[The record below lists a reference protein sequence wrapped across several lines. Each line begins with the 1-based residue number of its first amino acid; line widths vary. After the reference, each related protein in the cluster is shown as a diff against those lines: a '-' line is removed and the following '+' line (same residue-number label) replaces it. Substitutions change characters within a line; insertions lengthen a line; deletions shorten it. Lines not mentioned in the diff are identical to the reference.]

1 MKTAIGIFLISSSLM
16 VGAQTFVTAKV
27 VTLTGDTLRGEA
39 QVNAKKPMLA
49 YEKIIFKDAA
59 GIQKI
64 YKADKVVSYM
74 LEGDSYFSMDSDG
87 EPRFYRVLSKGAVNL
102 YELGVEMQ
110 IGEKIVTEKAYY
122 LSYSENKRLVE
133 VKRKKF
139 KKQIN
144 ECLKENP
151 ALAAKYVAEEFDAEK
166 AIAILN
172 EFNSWKASQT

>member
-16 VGAQTFVTAKV
+16 IGAQTFVTAKV
-27 VTLTGDTLRGEA
+27 VTLTGDTLRGE
-39 QVNAKKPMLA
+39 
-49 YEKIIFKDAA
+49 
-59 GIQKI
+59 
-64 YKADKVVSYM
+64 
-74 LEGDSYFSMDSDG
+74 
-87 EPRFYRVLSKGAVNL
+87 
-102 YELGVEMQ
+102 
-110 IGEKIVTEKAYY
+110 AYY

-151 ALAAKYVAEEFDAEK
+151 ALAAKYGEEEFETEK

-172 EFNSWKASQT
+172 EFNSWKASQN

>member
-1 MKTAIGIFLISSSLM
+1 M

-39 QVNAKKPMLA
+39 YCL
-49 YEKIIFKDAA
+49 
-59 GIQKI
+59 
-64 YKADKVVSYM
+64 
-74 LEGDSYFSMDSDG
+74 
-87 EPRFYRVLSKGAVNL
+87 R
-102 YELGVEMQ
+102 
-110 IGEKIVTEKAYY
+110 
-122 LSYSENKRLVE
+122 YSENKRLVE

-151 ALAAKYVAEEFDAEK
+151 ALAAKYGEEEFETEK

-172 EFNSWKASQT
+172 EFNSWKASQN